1 MLTISGSG
9 KFNSTL
15 RHMFSKAVEWNLIE
29 KSPFTRCKR
38 LFYKE
43 DNVRLRYLTEVEEN
57 RLLRNCIGHIKPIVI
72 TALNT
77 GMRKGEILTLK
88 WGNIRNG
95 FIYLHKTKTGE
106 ARQVPINETLA
117 SLLRSLPRHIA
128 SDYVFCNKEGKA
140 YADVKKSFKTAVK
153 KAGIQDFRF
162 HDLRHSFASRLVSK
176 GASLKAVQELLGHK
190 EIRMTLRYSHLADD
204 HKKDVVRLLDG
215 VNTDESV
222 HRVDKES

>member
-1 MLTISGSG
+1 
-9 KFNSTL
+9 
-15 RHMFSKAVEWNLIE
+15 
-29 KSPFTRCKR
+29 
-38 LFYKE
+38 
-43 DNVRLRYLTEVEEN
+43 
-57 RLLRNCIGHIKPIVI
+57 
-72 TALNT
+72 
-77 GMRKGEILTLK
+77 
-88 WGNIRNG
+88 
-95 FIYLHKTKTGE
+95 
-106 ARQVPINETLA
+106 
-117 SLLRSLPRHIA
+117 
-128 SDYVFCNKEGKA
+128 VFCNKEGKA